1 MSNSLPEQSVDMAVF
16 KVRTCNIKEVADQ
29 PISKDLEATIED
41 AEAATAVLIN
51 DSFMTYLHVG

>member
-1 MSNSLPEQSVDMAVF
+1 MAVF

-41 AEAATAVLIN
+41 AEAATAALLIN